1 MQAVLLA
8 AGNSTRMAPFG
19 KRHKSTLFCLGKPL
33 LAWTIEGLIAR
44 GVTEVVVVCS
54 STNGVKECV
63 SKLNFSIPVE
73 VHFSEGA
80 RGAGETLLDIA
91 DHLRDEFILVN
102 AHQVGVEDYLPDLLG
117 KLGPESSVVLAKNED
132 DLSPYGALKIE
143 GDRVTKLVEKPSNPK
158 DYDLRIVGV
167 YGLNKKF
174 LEILQ
179 KTDKHHYSLEDALS
193 QMVDLGMVKV
203 VVTDKEVITLKYPYH
218 LLGVMDFLL
227 KKIRGFKSDS
237 AEISESATLE
247 GEVYVEDGA
256 KILENAVVRGPA
268 YIGKNAF
275 VGNNVVLRGGVD
287 LEENAVAGTNTEI
300 KHSLLGRDSSI
311 HSGYLGDSI
320 LGEDVK
326 IAAFFVSGNV
336 RLDRGEIKVRVK
348 DETVGS
354 KEKSLGTMVGDGAR
368 IGVRVTTMPGVFIG
382 SDAIIGPQ
390 TVVFKNVADKTSFY
404 NEYSKTT
411 EKDNHSRGEK
421 EKIILFDID
430 YTLFDTKLFK
440 ESKLSEYS
448 LYEESLETLDMLG
461 ASVKLGIF
469 SEGDLD
475 FQKSKL
481 IKTLIHDRF
490 PEEHVHIVESKK
502 LSVTGVIEKYKDSQL
517 ILVDDKLEVLEQAK
531 KISENV
537 ITIWVKRGPFAESTE
552 SIFTPDHKV
561 SVLSELPAL
570 INNIF

>member
-33 LAWTIEGLIAR
+33 LAWTIEGLISQ
-44 GVTEVVVVCS
+44 GITEVIVICS
-54 STNGVKECV
+54 SSNGVDECV
-63 SKLNFSIPVE
+63 SKLSFSIPVT

-80 RGAGETLLDIA
+80 RGAGETLLDTA
-91 DHLRDEFILVN
+91 DHLQDEFILVN
-102 AHQVGVEDYLPDLLG
+102 AHQVGVEDYLPDLLQ
-117 KLGPESSVVLAKNED
+117 KLGAENAVVLAKNED
-132 DLSPYGALKIE
+132 DLSSYGALKIE
-143 GDRVTKLVEKPSNPK
+143 GDKVVKLVEKPTNPK
-158 DYDLRIVGV
+158 DYDFRIVGI

-174 LEILQ
+174 LEILE
-179 KTDKHHYSLEDALS
+179 KTEKHHYSLEDALS
-193 QMVDLGMVKV
+193 QMVDLGMVRAT
-203 VVTDKEVITLKYPYH
+203 VTDKAVITLKYPYH

-227 KKIRGFKSDS
+227 SKMRGFRSEK
-237 AEISESATLE
+237 AEIAANAILE
-247 GEVYVEDGA
+247 GEVRVEEGA
-256 KILENAVVRGPA
+256 KVLENAVIRGPA

-287 LEENAVAGTNTEI
+287 LEENSVAGTNTEI
-300 KHSLLGRDSSI
+300 KHSLLGKDSSI
-311 HSGYLGDSI
+311 HSGYLGDSV

-336 RLDRGEIKVRVK
+336 RLDRGEIKVLVK
-348 DETVGS
+348 DKMIGS
-354 KEKSLGTMVGDGAR
+354 KAKSLGTMVGDGAR
-368 IGVRVTTMPGVFIG
+368 LGVRVTTMPGVLIG
-382 SDAIIGPQ
+382 SDAIVGPQ
-390 TVVFKNVADKTSFY
+390 TVVFKNIPDKTTFY

-411 EKDNHSRGEK
+411 EKSNNSTSEK

-440 ESKLSEYS
+440 ESQLSEYS
-448 LYEESLETLDMLG
+448 LYEEAIETLDVLG
-461 ASVKLGIF
+461 ASIRLGIF

-475 FQKSKL
+475 FQKTKL
-481 IKTLIHDRF
+481 VKTLIHDKF
-490 PEEHVHIVESKK
+490 PQEHIHIVESKK
-502 LSVTGVIEKYKDSQL
+502 LSVVGVIEKYKDSQL

-531 KISENV
+531 EISESV

-552 SIFTPDHKV
+552 SKFTPDYKV
-561 SVLSELPAL
+561 SVLFELPAL